1 VNISYLYIIAGVL
14 ALIVI
19 IRILKWT
26 WKIAWGIV
34 FIGAIACGLLWLR
47 DGKFPW
53 Q

>member
-1 VNISYLYIIAGVL
+1 MSISYLYVIAAVL
-14 ALIVI
+14 ALIVV

-34 FIGAIACGLLWLR
+34 LIGAVGCGLLYMR